1 MPEVRNGLQIVSS
14 SAGNGFDFLA
24 AQQWNGRIAVVAQE
38 ASS

>member
-1 MPEVRNGLQIVSS
+1 MAYKLYPP
-14 SAGNGFDFLA
+14 APANGFDFLA